1 MNIDELVAKHGGTI
15 SDPDKIDALIAKH
28 GGTVTNSD
36 VLLSNGTS
44 TTDGDF
50 SNNTNKPDINQF
62 LPAVGK
68 FAAGT
73 VAGIGTELIDQ
84 AGNVGNAVGLDNS
97 LSQTASEIKQQGINL
112 GLPESSFNT
121 GGGIVKGGE
130 LAAGFATGFTGL
142 ALAEKAVSK
151 AIPFLKLSKLGAK
164 SVLPLKV
171 AASPVRLLG
180 RALEDSLVN
189 PAKQIAAQTGAFS
202 AASGASEN
210 IDNEG
215 LKVATEM
222 ALGMS
227 ALGIANGLRL
237 SLLEEGAGAQQ
248 IGRVLAKQPDSPD
261 LPVIP
266 SVDLTLANET
276 LNPTVKA
283 TENTLRAKDQAF
295 DQDMRNIEDANFKAA
310 KDYADALANKGN
322 INDAELESVRA
333 AQAQSVQSQ
342 VDMAVTRDS
351 LEQTGASSFEAGRN
365 ADIMISKI
373 ADEANAA
380 ASQLYDKVGDSAI
393 SAKDMLKPIS
403 EALNIADLKISAS
416 SIYPK
421 IETLLKGMRATVLNK
436 PDESLVAKR
445 KSILTEMKQARKDGD
460 FTKARVLKDNLA
472 IITRRI
478 NSGAADKTPVG
489 TLTVGQIQGAR
500 SLLLS
505 GIREAKASGV
515 PDLARRYSKVLD
527 GIEKSL
533 TRAESNGNID
543 VKLLREANTQW
554 REVKEITNIGEF
566 GNALKTT
573 KAGDSAVSEELLG
586 KRLIKLNTQ
595 DGIKTANQLI
605 KAKNRYSVDDNEFK
619 NTMRSQFAAMIADKA
634 ASTPTGRLS
643 ATQMAQFV
651 NSHSQA
657 LKAYG
662 IIDDF
667 AGAVN
672 AAKTTDTELAKLGS
686 EMSHVMNRS
695 ATARLLNTDNPSQV
709 VRSYIRNGKAT
720 ELVNSIEGKSNKEAI
735 RGMIVREHIGD
746 VNAAFSGNKM
756 QEALGNKDVLTALGD
771 NADGFVKLANTITK
785 LNVKAGGATPIR
797 EARLPLPETRKKIE
811 RLGRR
816 MFATIRTPQNKI
828 LLTLLE
834 GRLENAN
841 LASHEILT
849 MALKS
854 GKSAA
859 MLSEFGLKNPEEF
872 RFILSEQAA
881 LSQLQDGNINQQE
894 NNNGTMQR

>member
-1 MNIDELVAKHGGTI
+1 MGFTAPKADIENTGGF
-15 SDPDKIDALIAKH
+15 SAPS
-28 GGTVTNSD
+28 SD
-36 VLLSNGTS
+36 VLLGNGTQA
-44 TTDGDF
+44 TAGDF
-50 SNNTNKPDINQF
+50 SNNPNKPDINQF
-62 LPAVGK
+62 LPDVGK

-84 AGNVGNAVGLDNS
+84 AGNAGNFVGLDNN
-97 LSQTASEIKQQGINL
+97 LSQTAADIKQQGIDL
-112 GLPESSFNT
+112 GLLESSFNT
-121 GGGIVKGGE
+121 GSGIVQGGE
-130 LAAGFATGFTGL
+130 LAAGFATGVTGL
-142 ALAEKAVSK
+142 ALAEKAASK
-151 AIPFLKLSKLGAK
+151 AIPFIKLSKIGAK
-164 SVLPLKV
+164 SVLPIKV
-171 AASPVRLLG
+171 AAAPVRLLG

-202 AASGASEN
+202 AASGATEN

-215 LKVATEM
+215 LKVVAEM

-248 IGRVLAKQPDSPD
+248 IGRVIAKQPNSQD
-261 LPVIP
+261 LPVID

-283 TENTLRAKDQAF
+283 TENVLRAKDQVF
-295 DQDMRNIEDANFKAA
+295 DQEMRNIEDANFKAA
-310 KDYADALANKGN
+310 GDYAETLANKGS

-333 AQAQSVQSQ
+333 AQVQSVQSQ
-342 VDMAVTRDS
+342 IDMAVTKDS
-351 LEQTGASSFEAGRN
+351 LEQTGASSFSAGKD
-365 ADIMISKI
+365 AEIMISKI

-380 ASQLYDKVGDSAI
+380 ASQMYDKVGDSVI

-416 SIYPK
+416 AIYPK
-421 IETLLKGMRATVLNK
+421 IETLLKGMRSTVLNK
-436 PDESLVAKR
+436 PDESLIAKR
-445 KSILTEMKQARKDGD
+445 KDILSAMKQARKDGD
-460 FTKARVLKDNLA
+460 FTKATELKSNLA

-489 TLTVGQIQGAR
+489 TLTIGQIQGAR

-505 GIREAKASGV
+505 GIREAKASGM

-527 GIEKSL
+527 GIEASL
-533 TRAESNGNID
+533 TKAESKGNID
-543 VKLLREANTQW
+543 VKLLRDANTQW
-554 REVKEITNIGEF
+554 REVKKITNIGEF

-573 KAGDSAVSEELLG
+573 KGGDSAISEELLG

-595 DGIKTANQLI
+595 DGIKTANQLLN
-605 KAKNRYSVDDNEFK
+605 AKNRYGVNDDEFK
-619 NTMRSQFAAMIADKA
+619 ATMRSQFAAMIADKA
-634 ASTPTGRLS
+634 ASTSTGRLS
-643 ATQMAQFV
+643 ATQMSQFV

-662 IIDDF
+662 IADDF

-672 AAKTTDTELAKLGS
+672 AAKATDIELSKLGA
-686 EMSHVMNRS
+686 EMNHVMNRS

-709 VRSYIRNGKAT
+709 IRSYIRSGKASD
-720 ELVNSIEGKSNKEAI
+720 LVNAIEGKANKDAI
-735 RGMIVREHIGD
+735 RGMIIREHIGD
-746 VNAAFSGNKM
+746 VNSAFSGNKM
-756 QEALGNKDVLTALGD
+756 QEALGNKDILNALGD
-771 NADGFVKLANTITK
+771 NADGFVRLANTITK
-785 LNVKAGGATPIR
+785 LNVKSNGATPIR

-828 LLTLLE
+828 LLTFLE
-834 GRLENAN
+834 GRLESAN

-849 MALKS
+849 MALKN
-854 GKSAA
+854 GKSAT
-859 MLSEFGLKNPEEF
+859 MLADFGLKNPEEF

-881 LSQLQDGNINQQE
+881 LSQISNTNQQE
-894 NNNGTMQR
+894 NNNANIQR